1 MRHAVL
7 ALVIALAAMAAISPA
22 HAHRLKVFATVEGD
36 KVSGYAFFIGG
47 GRAEGATLIIR
58 NAAGDDLHRGTT
70 DDHGAFTWQ
79 AARAQDLTIIIDAR
93 DGHIAEGRIKADRF
107 VGTSGAGTVIP
118 SAGASEGTAAPMPA
132 TATASGS
139 LDQAALASLVD
150 RAVDRAVSRQV
161 RPLLEAYD
169 EAEGRIRFNDV
180 AGGIGMIVGLIGI
193 GMWVAARRPRRQHPP
208 PGEG

>member
-1 MRHAVL
+1 MRRALL
-7 ALVIALAAMAAISPA
+7 ALVVALAAMAATSPA

-36 KVSGYAFFIGG
+36 RVSGYAFFIGG

-70 DDHGAFTWQ
+70 DERGAFSWQ
-79 AARAQDLTIIIDAR
+79 AATAQDLTIIIDAR
-93 DGHIAEGRIKADRF
+93 DGHVAEGRIKADRF
-107 VGTSGAGTVIP
+107 AGASGAGNVIP
-118 SAGASEGTAAPMPA
+118 SAAASEDTAGPTPAVATAA
-132 TATASGS
+132 GS
-139 LDQAALASLVD
+139 IDQAALESLVD

-193 GMWVAARRPRRQHPP
+193 GMWAASRRSRRQHQP
-208 PGEG
+208 PGDG